1 MTELRFKDAY
11 QTLTYNFIKDIL
23 VVCPKCEQKAIV
35 KASEFSFEITD
46 ENDVRLVCAS
56 CGHSKILSEK
66 PTEIIHS
73 SNEKIISGR
82 HYFIG
87 GGIDPFFHL
96 PLWLT
101 ENLDGNLFWAY
112 NIEHIEFLEN
122 HIQAKLRERN
132 TFEYRN
138 KSIGSRL
145 PRWMTS
151 KKNRELV
158 LKTIEKLKRKE

>member
-1 MTELRFKDAY
+1 MTELRSKDAY
-11 QTLTYNFIKDIL
+11 QTLTYDFIKDIF
-23 VVCPKCEQKAIV
+23 VICPKCEQKAIV
-35 KASEFSFEITD
+35 KASEFSFGKTN
-46 ENDVRLVCAS
+46 ENDVRFVCSS
-56 CGHSKILSEK
+56 CGYSKILSEK
-66 PTEIIHS
+66 PSSIIYS

-82 HYFIG
+82 HYFVG

-96 PLWLT
+96 PLWLS
-101 ENLDGNLFWAY
+101 ENLNGNLFWAY
-112 NIEHIEFLEN
+112 NTEHIEFLEN

-132 TFEYRN
+132 GIEYRN

-145 PRWMTS
+145 PKWMTS